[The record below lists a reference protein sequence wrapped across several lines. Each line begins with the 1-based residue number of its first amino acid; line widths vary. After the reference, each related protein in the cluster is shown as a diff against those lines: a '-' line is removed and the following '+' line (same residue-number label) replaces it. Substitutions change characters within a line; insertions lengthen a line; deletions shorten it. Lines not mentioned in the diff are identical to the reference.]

1 MPKRHILE
9 LHILSPYNHMTAW
22 PGDVK
27 CEKRCQFHLE
37 LCLNEEQVPFSQANP
52 QFSGGWKEG
61 AKNHQ
66 FLNKKCPSWTFLAKK
81 QRPLTLHET
90 DQFTS
95 VKIVFFWSQGMNSL
109 SQLDG
114 LLRFPA
120 LERTKGETEVRRS
133 ERTPPSTS
141 SYSLGHHFE
150 MTSAEWQSVRLLRLP
165 QSDICLLHHPAP

>member
-1 MPKRHILE
+1 MWSVKRGVSF
-9 LHILSPYNHMTAW
+9 ILSFAW
-22 PGDVK
+22 MRSRSHSAKQTLWSLRNPK
-27 CEKRCQFHLE
+27 S
-37 LCLNEEQVPFSQANP
+37 PSQL
-52 QFSGGWKEG
+52 SGGWKEG

-66 FLNKKCPSWTFLAKK
+66 FLNKKCPFWTFLAKK

-133 ERTPPSTS
+133 KRTPPSTS

-165 QSDICLLHHPAP
+165 ESDICLLHHPAP